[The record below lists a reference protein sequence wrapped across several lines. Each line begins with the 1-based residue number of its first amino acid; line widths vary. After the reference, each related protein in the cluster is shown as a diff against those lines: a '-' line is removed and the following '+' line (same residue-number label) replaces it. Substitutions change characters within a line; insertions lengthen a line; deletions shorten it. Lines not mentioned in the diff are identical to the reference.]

1 MTFLTRIT
9 PESLRNTLRPLL
21 GKSARH
27 RGGSAIAQHKR
38 AWAFSSAA
46 VVAVAVAA
54 VVTPVVVQNAY
65 AEPSKQTTSASS
77 EVQKGSPIAAMAVQ
91 HKAAQDSFDAL
102 AVAQITV
109 EQVQGRADT
118 TELNNAISALK
129 NNYSSDAGTLQKLTV
144 AANNAVEKADV
155 AAEAHDA
162 AVKAAQQAAAEAAAK
177 AAAEAA
183 AAAQAAA
190 QALAQADTPD
200 GARAVA
206 QSMMASKYG
215 WGSDQFQC
223 LNSLWN
229 RESGWNYQAYNA
241 GSGATGIPQALP
253 GSKMAAFGSDW
264 ATNAATQIAWGLSY
278 ISGSYGTPC
287 AAWGHSQSSGWY

>member
-1 MTFLTRIT
+1 MTFLTRIV
-9 PESLRNTLRPLL
+9 PENLRNTLRPLL

-27 RGGSAIAQHKR
+27 RRANTIAQHKR
-38 AWAFSSAA
+38 ALLVTAA
-46 VVAVAVAA
+46 AAVAVGAII
-54 VVTPVVVQNAY
+54 TPVVVQNAY
-65 AEPSKQTTSASS
+65 AEPAGQAAASFQVVK
-77 EVQKGSPIAAMAVQ
+77 ESPSRSTPAD
-91 HKAAQDSFDAL
+91 HTAAQASFNAL
-102 AVAQITV
+102 AVAEVTV
-109 EQVQGRADT
+109 GNLQGRAD
-118 TELNNAISALK
+118 LAPLDAAISALK
-129 NNYSSDAGTLQKLTV
+129 NNYSSDPVTLRKLTAATQVAMNV
-144 AANNAVEKADV
+144 AAKAAISHDADV
-155 AAEAHDA
+155 AQ
-162 AVKAAQQAAAEAAAK
+162 AQEAAAK

-183 AAAQAAA
+183 AKAQAAAAAAA

-253 GSKMAAFGSDW
+253 GSKMASFGSDW

-287 AAWGHSQSSGWY
+287 GAWGHSQSSGWY